1 MPGVRMERTC
11 VGCRQRSSRV
21 ELIRVVQK
29 AKFLVF
35 DSTKSLPGRGAWL
48 HPVTNCLELAIS
60 RKAFNRALK
69 LTEQIDTSGL
79 IFTTEQA
86 ETMLANK

>member
-1 MPGVRMERTC
+1 MERTC
-11 VGCRQRSSRV
+11 VGCRQRSERAN
-21 ELIRVVQK
+21 LIRVVEQSNS
-29 AKFLVF
+29 LIF
-35 DSTKSLPGRGAWL
+35 DYNKSLPGRGAWL
-48 HPVTNCLELAIS
+48 HQAQQCLELAIS